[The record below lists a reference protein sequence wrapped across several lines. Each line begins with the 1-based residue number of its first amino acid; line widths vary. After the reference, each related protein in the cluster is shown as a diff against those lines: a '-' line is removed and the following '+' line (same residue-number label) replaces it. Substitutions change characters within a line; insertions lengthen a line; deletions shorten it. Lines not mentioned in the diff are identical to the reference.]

1 MAGPEAVQ
9 ASSGAAQGPRKMM
22 EPTMWRR
29 VHVGVNQKEKLRMVK
44 KRCPDCDQD
53 SYSAVVTGKWLC
65 PYCEADIT
73 LVEPE
78 NISEAKAPKDTER
91 KPLPFRLFN
100 WSIQKIKSGNVP
112 RQM

>member
-1 MAGPEAVQ
+1 
-9 ASSGAAQGPRKMM
+9 
-22 EPTMWRR
+22 
-29 VHVGVNQKEKLRMVK
+29 MVK
-44 KRCPDCDQD
+44 KRCPDCNQD

-78 NISEAKAPKDTER
+78 NISETKAPEDTER
-91 KPLPFRLFN
+91 KPLRFRLFN